1 MPKNDLNKS
10 CFIIM
15 PVTTPPNL
23 IEGYLNDDEH
33 FKHVMDCLFSPA
45 IVNAGFKPLNPISS
59 GSSIIHA
66 DILKNLSEADLVL
79 CDMSILNPNVFF
91 EFGIR
96 TALNKPVALV
106 RDDKIPDLPFDTSPI
121 HCYKYDSSLSPWLLE
136 KQIDD
141 LNNHIQETFNKS
153 ADYNPMW
160 KIFGG
165 GQAGDLKPGALTNNE
180 QFDFLLEKMRNIES
194 QLSLIKTKTPVVG
207 YSGYSSVGDVFPN
220 KPATIFDLYAQWT
233 VNQMTM
239 NAKKLEEAKNNLFRK
254 ITESIIIKSPQ
265 KDPEKKI
272 DLMTP
277 PAPRPSAGGRKLD

>member
-1 MPKNDLNKS
+1 MP
-10 CFIIM
+10 I
-15 PVTTPPNL
+15 TTPPNL

-33 FKHVMDCLFSPA
+33 FKHVMDCLFLPA
-45 IVNAGFKPLNPISS
+45 IKDAGFKPLTPISS

-136 KQIDD
+136 KQVED
-141 LNNHIQETFNKS
+141 LIKHIKDTYNKS

-165 GQAGDLKPGALTNNE
+165 GQSGDLKPGALTSDE
-180 QFDFLLEKMRNIES
+180 KFDFLHEKLRNIES
-194 QLSLIKTKTPVVG
+194 QLNLIKTKTPVVG

-220 KPATIFDLYAQWT
+220 KPLRIADLYAKWI
-233 VNQMTM
+233 VEQMGNSKEKVDDAIKQLIGQIAEPTI
-239 NAKKLEEAKNNLFRK
+239 KKL
-254 ITESIIIKSPQ
+254 PQ
-265 KDPEKKI
+265 KDQEKK
-272 DLMTP
+272 D
-277 PAPRPSAGGRKLD
+277 